1 MSYCPKCGNK
11 VDETM
16 TFCPKCGAS
25 LKMGATWQA
34 GPTSQ
39 PPTMPPYRHEKHEKH
54 EKTEK
59 TEKHQEKYEKGGGG
73 YGFLIAGVIIVLL
86 GLVGVLNATTNIF
99 HGFTGPVASAIV
111 LVIIGILIVLAGVYY
126 STRSRS
132 RNPVP
137 T

>member
-1 MSYCPKCGNK
+1 

-16 TFCPKCGAS
+16 AFCPKCGAS

-34 GPTSQ
+34 GPTTT
-39 PPTMPPYRHEKHEKH
+39 PPPYRHEKHEKTEKS

-59 TEKHQEKYEKGGGG
+59 TEKHQEKYEKGGSG
-73 YGFLIAGVIIVLL
+73 YGFLIAGVVIVLL
-86 GLVGVLNATTNIF
+86 GVLGFISATTSIF
-99 HGFTGPVASAIV
+99 HGFTGAVASATV
-111 LVIIGILIVLAGVYY
+111 LMIIGVLIVLAGVYY
-126 STRSRS
+126 STRSRR

>member
-16 TFCPKCGAS
+16 TFCPKCGSS
-25 LKMGATWQA
+25 LKMGTSWQA
-34 GPTSQ
+34 GPTTT
-39 PPTMPPYRHEKHEKH
+39 PPPYRNEKHEKH
-54 EKTEK
+54 EKNEK

-73 YGFLIAGVIIVLL
+73 YGFLIAGIVIAVL
-86 GLVGVLNATTNIF
+86 GLFAFINATTSTF
-99 HGFTGPVASAIV
+99 HFISGPAAGAVG
-111 LVIIGILIVLAGVYY
+111 LVIIGLLIALVGIYY
-126 STRSRS
+126 STRSRR